1 MKLLLLRELKC
12 LTLLFYRMRRERKLL
27 IMKFGEMNKSKLKKM
42 RLPNLKDKEM
52 KSLTKE

>member
-1 MKLLLLRELKC
+1 
-12 LTLLFYRMRRERKLL
+12 MRRERKLL